1 MTVFEGFLSTPE
13 MRELWGERAFVQA
26 MLDVEAA
33 LARAQAEAGLVPAA
47 AAEAIAAACE
57 VERVDAGAIVAAS
70 GRAGSLA
77 IPLVKAL
84 TEAVAHSDAAAA
96 RWVHWGS
103 TSQDV
108 VDSASVL
115 LTRRALAL
123 VERDLDRLTAALF
136 DLAAQHGQAP
146 LLARTLLQPAQ
157 VVSLGLKLSHWIAP
171 LVRAR
176 ERLARDAAQAL
187 QLQLGGAVGTLA
199 VMGERGAEVAR
210 RMAEALRLALP
221 AAPWHT
227 ERDAWVVLGCSL
239 GVLAGTLGKLAR
251 DWSLLTQA
259 EVGELAEPSGEG
271 RGGSTAMPH
280 KRNPVACMLALAAA
294 ERVPARVAALLH
306 AMAQEHERGL
316 GNWQAEGAEW
326 AGLFVALHGGLKALA
341 DAAEGLQVDTE
352 RMRAN
357 IDRLHELVYA
367 EALAARL
374 APGLGKA
381 QAHARVEDWSR
392 TALRERRWLSEVARE
407 ALAADASQRDAIGAA
422 EWDALFDPDA
432 AAAPAR
438 RLAAARLVELR
449 AQWQAAQ
456 AR

>member
-1 MTVFEGFLSTPE
+1 
-13 MRELWGERAFVQA
+13 
-26 MLDVEAA
+26 
-33 LARAQAEAGLVPAA
+33 
-47 AAEAIAAACE
+47 
-57 VERVDAGAIVAAS
+57 
-70 GRAGSLA
+70 
-77 IPLVKAL
+77 
-84 TEAVAHSDAAAA
+84 
-96 RWVHWGS
+96 
-103 TSQDV
+103 
-108 VDSASVL
+108 
-115 LTRRALAL
+115 
-123 VERDLDRLTAALF
+123 
-136 DLAAQHGQAP
+136 
-146 LLARTLLQPAQ
+146 
-157 VVSLGLKLSHWIAP
+157 
-171 LVRAR
+171 
-176 ERLARDAAQAL
+176 
-187 QLQLGGAVGTLA
+187 
-199 VMGERGAEVAR
+199 
-210 RMAEALRLALP
+210 MAEALRLALP

-341 DAAEGLQVDTE
+341 
-352 RMRAN
+352 
-357 IDRLHELVYA
+357 
-367 EALAARL
+367 ARL